1 MSDLK
6 KVGVL
11 VSYGYGAGWSTWGC
25 PEMALDQEIVE
36 AIEDELPYVQVK
48 QIAERN
54 WPDECLGGLYQCK
67 VVWLDEGT
75 IFRIEDCNGAESIHF
90 PNDYKWQ
97 VAK

>member
-11 VSYGYGAGWSTWGC
+11 VSRGYGAGWSTWGR

-36 AIEDELPYVQVK
+36 AIEAELPYERIEEISK
-48 QIAERN
+48 RN
-54 WPDECLGGLYQCK
+54 WPDAYLGGLYQCK

-75 IFRIEDCNGAESIHF
+75 AFRIDEYDGAESIHF
-90 PNDYKWQ
+90 PDDYRWQ